1 MQPAVRGLDY
11 LDTDNPAQ
19 VLHRCLALPCLVVE
33 STESNRARVF
43 CCVLNHAVM
52 CKASLFNIVLICTEH
67 WQTLTVCVQESKDGL
82 ARVQD
87 FLEQVALWSEPEK
100 AAAEEEQEG
109 SPNVVNVMT
118 LHLSKGLE
126 FAVVFIVGKLPCPFS
141 SALDVLYAFCSF
153 AVIARSCEC
162 NDGRKYTANPSLLH
176 FCSLADS

>member
-109 SPNVVNVMT
+109 SPDVVNVMT

-126 FAVVFIVGKLPCPFS
+126 FAVVFIVGKPIQCPC
-141 SALDVLYAFCSF
+141 SAVNVLYASYSF
-153 AVIARSCEC
+153 AVIDRLPEAVSARHG
-162 NDGRKYTANPSLLH
+162 NTDTANPVLLQ
-176 FCSLADS
+176 FTC